1 MKYDTYE
8 TNQCCGDDKEGEK
21 IYRNCL
27 LLNLKTLELIDG
39 PDDMIVSEDNIP
51 EDTIIVD
58 AGIAE
63 IIRELNKK
71 GYKTIFSCQG
81 HFDKDIYKD
90 KDGDYHSGMSAPYI
104 MFEAG
109 EFLNK
114 YITHIFRIPRR
125 FEVEISDNL
134 LDTAEKEIKLNYG
147 NYNVDSSKRRIIIRS
162 KLSYVYRDTDD
173 GLYFDVDQLSV
184 KKFNA
189 YNTMDLIA
197 LAKWVDELPDLSK
210 ETIEFSNGL
219 YDERIIDRETAKQCG
234 FDFESVQ
241 EYADDIKESY
251 NIAAD
256 SIKEINENMSVISD
270 MITHIGKRLAAM
282 KVVDDIRDIDDTSM
296 HESCIIEEDYPTKNN
311 YKDLVKCLRDLRY
324 RREYNKSEFATPITP
339 EEVKEVWEKYGD
351 TAVNNIKDLV
361 DKACEEKY
369 KEDFAESLIRSY
381 KSWDDTL

>member
-1 MKYDTYE
+1 MKFDTYE
-8 TNQCCGDDKEGEK
+8 TNHCCEDKEEEK

-27 LLNLKTLELIDG
+27 LLNLKTYELIDG

-58 AGIAE
+58 VGIAE
-63 IIRELNKK
+63 IIRDLNKK

-81 HFDKDIYKD
+81 HFDKDIFKD
-90 KDGDYHSGMSAPYI
+90 NEGEYHSGISAPYI

-114 YITHIFRIPRR
+114 YITHIFRIPRQ
-125 FEVEISDNL
+125 FEVEICDKL
-134 LDTAEKEIKLNYG
+134 LDTAEIEIQANYG
-147 NYNVDSSKRRIIIRS
+147 HYGIYSSKKRIVIRS
-162 KLSYVYRDTDD
+162 KMSYVYEDTDD
-173 GLYFDVDQLSV
+173 GLCFDVDKLSV
-184 KKFNA
+184 NKFNA
-189 YNTMDLIA
+189 FNTMDLIA
-197 LAKWVDELPDLSK
+197 LSKWVGELPDLSK

-219 YDERIIDRETAKQCG
+219 YDIRYIDHETAKQCG

-241 EYADDIKESY
+241 EYVEDIKESY

-256 SIKEINENMSVISD
+256 SIKEINEHMRVISN

-282 KVVDDIRDIDDTSM
+282 KVVEDIRDIDDTSM
-296 HESCIIEEDYPTKNN
+296 YESCVIEESFPTKDN
-311 YKDLVKCLRDLRY
+311 YKDLARLFERFQGDH
-324 RREYNKSEFATPITP
+324 REYNKSKFTAPISP
-339 EEVKEVWEKYGD
+339 EEVKNTGEKYAD
-351 TAVNNIKDLV
+351 TTAHIKDLV

-381 KSWDDTL
+381 KSWGDTL